1 MGTPNLEPSELIL
14 ASKSP
19 RRAWL
24 LTCAGVPFRIVVAGV
39 DEVRRPGEPPA
50 GYAERL
56 AREKASAV
64 LAMTRNTVVV
74 AADTVVAL
82 GDVVLE
88 KPADPED
95 ARRMLRTLS
104 GQTHTVH
111 TAVAVG
117 RGATIRQVRVDTRVT
132 FRVLGDAEIDG
143 YVATGEPMD
152 KAGAYGIQ
160 GDGGALVAQIH
171 GSYTAV
177 VGLPLQ
183 ETLAL
188 VQELQR
194 APA

>member
-1 MGTPNLEPSELIL
+1 MALPQDLIL

-24 LTCAGVPFRIVVAGV
+24 LQSACVPFRVVVAGV
-39 DEVRRPGEPPA
+39 DEQRQPGEPPPA
-50 GYAERL
+50 YATRL
-56 AREKASAV
+56 AREKAQAV
-64 LAMTRNTVVV
+64 LRMAGSAVVV

-88 KPADPED
+88 KPTDDAD

-104 GQTHTVH
+104 GASHVVH

-117 RGATIRQVRVDTRVT
+117 CRGLLKVQCVDTRVT
-132 FRVLGDAEIDG
+132 FRTLTDAEIDR
-143 YVATGEPMD
+143 YVATGEPLD

-160 GDGGALVAQIH
+160 GDGGALVAQVN

-177 VGLPLQ
+177 VGLPLA

-188 VQELQR
+188 VEEVRR
-194 APA
+194 ASA